1 MQITRICK
9 SLIIIIL
16 KNMIIFLKKH
26 VHVFHKSRTCFSENT
41 YVFFPD
47 HTIGYKSVHEPIQQA
62 SLIIRP
68 ENECLDAVLVLV
80 NKM

>member
-1 MQITRICK
+1 M
-9 SLIIIIL
+9 
-16 KNMIIFLKKH
+16 FPEKH
-26 VHVFHKSRTCFSENT
+26 VRVSEKVVHVFRETRTC
-41 YVFFPD
+41 FPD

-80 NKM
+80 NKT

>member
-1 MQITRICK
+1 MAQIYKLFNINT
-9 SLIIIIL
+9 L
-16 KNMIIFLKKH
+16 KNTIVIFEKH
-26 VHVFHKSRTCFSENT
+26 VRVSVKSRTCFSGNT

>member
-1 MQITRICK
+1 M
-9 SLIIIIL
+9 
-16 KNMIIFLKKH
+16 
-26 VHVFHKSRTCFSENT
+26 

-80 NKM
+80 NKT

>member
-1 MQITRICK
+1 M
-9 SLIIIIL
+9 
-16 KNMIIFLKKH
+16 FPEKH
-26 VHVFHKSRTCFSENT
+26 VRVSEKGRTCFSGNT

-80 NKM
+80 NKT

>member
-1 MQITRICK
+1 MAQIYKLFNINT
-9 SLIIIIL
+9 L
-16 KNMIIFLKKH
+16 KNTIVIFEKH
-26 VHVFHKSRTCFSENT
+26 VRVSEKSRTCFSGNT
-41 YVFFPD
+41 YVFFRD

-80 NKM
+80 NKT